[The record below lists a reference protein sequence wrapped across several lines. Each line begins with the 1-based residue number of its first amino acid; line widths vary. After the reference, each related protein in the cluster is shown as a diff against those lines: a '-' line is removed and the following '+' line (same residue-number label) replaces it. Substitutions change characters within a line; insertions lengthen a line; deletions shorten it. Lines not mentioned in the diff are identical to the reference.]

1 MLFKCKGAKEIW
13 KKLGLKE
20 VIKSALQIDRA
31 GSAILEFLLAN
42 STCRVSGLGALP
54 IHEIIAT
61 AAWFIWWRRREIKYE
76 GKAPPANRVALSIRA
91 MVANSMKT
99 KENKQGVPK
108 IGWSC
113 PPAGFVKLNTD
124 AAVDL
129 GARIASSGCVI
140 RDSRGQFMGAFCGRI
155 DGVIDVT
162 TAEAQALR
170 DGLRLAERVGCTR
183 LYVESDCM
191 EAIQALTDPL
201 HNRIVGS
208 AFLDECRMILAGF
221 SSTRIAHC
229 PRDANKAA
237 HMVARSTQVLDSFV
251 WLDDPPEFLIP
262 QLVEDVTLFS

>member
-1 MLFKCKGAKEIW
+1 
-13 KKLGLKE
+13 
-20 VIKSALQIDRA
+20 
-31 GSAILEFLLAN
+31 
-42 STCRVSGLGALP
+42 LGALP
-54 IHEIIAT
+54 IHEII
-61 AAWFIWWRRREIKYE
+61 AWFIWWRRREIKYK

-124 AAVDL
+124 AVVDL

-140 RDSRGQFMGAFCGRI
+140 RDSRGQFMGAFRGR
-155 DGVIDVT
+155 IDVT

-191 EAIQALTDPL
+191 EAI
-201 HNRIVGS
+201 
-208 AFLDECRMILAGF
+208 
-221 SSTRIAHC
+221 
-229 PRDANKAA
+229 
-237 HMVARSTQVLDSFV
+237 
-251 WLDDPPEFLIP
+251 
-262 QLVEDVTLFS
+262 